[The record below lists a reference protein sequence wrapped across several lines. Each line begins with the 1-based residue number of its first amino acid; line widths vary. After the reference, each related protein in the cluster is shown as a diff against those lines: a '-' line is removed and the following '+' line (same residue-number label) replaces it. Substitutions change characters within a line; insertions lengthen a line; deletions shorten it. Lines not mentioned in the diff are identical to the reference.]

1 MRRRVVLESW
11 EEMKEK
17 LTEEYRLEYYRN
29 HFLDK
34 LHNFRQGHM
43 SVHDCIA
50 IFKDLTR
57 YYDTR

>member
-1 MRRRVVLESW
+1 
-11 EEMKEK
+11 MKEK

-34 LHNFRQGHM
+34 LHNFRQGYM

-50 IFKDLTR
+50 IFEDLTR
-57 YYDTR
+57 YYDAR